1 MDFETASEILKAIAH
16 PVRLKILCG
25 LMKDEC
31 NVSQMTGKT
40 NVAQSTVSQH
50 LAILRRQK
58 IIVPKRIG
66 NKRCYRIVDEKVIEI
81 LKILGK

>member
-1 MDFETASEILKAIAH
+1 MDFEIASEVLRAIAH

-25 LMKDEC
+25 LLKDEC
-31 NVSQMTGKT
+31 NVSEMIEKT
-40 NVAQSTVSQH
+40 NVSQSNVSQH
-50 LAILRRQK
+50 LSILRRQR

-66 NKRCYRIVDEKVIEI
+66 NKRCYRIVDERVVEI